1 MSNNNFKPNALL
13 LGVLPNDDVLQ
24 QCIHCGMCLAV
35 CPTYEITK
43 NERSSPRGRIKM
55 IKSVARG
62 EMDITPTFAEEMNFC
77 LDCQACETACP
88 AGVKY
93 GSMVEAARVEVDNT
107 SYRSG
112 LYKFIKRF
120 LLKTVVGSRKKLKL
134 VSRLL
139 RIYQRSIFRRL
150 IHKSGFLRII
160 SSNLEEIDKLSPT
173 VSEKFSDEIIP
184 EITIPKGEVKYKTA
198 FLSGCLMNV
207 MFAEINKDSVDVL
220 QSCSCEV
227 FTPKGQICCGSL
239 QAHNGDFETA
249 KKLAKHTID
258 VFENY
263 KFDYMISNSAGC
275 GAFMKEYGHILS
287 DDVKYSERAKSF
299 SSRVKDISE
308 FLTEANLT
316 LKMKPLVE
324 SITYHDACHLAHTQK
339 ITEQPR
345 KILKAIP
352 GVNYKELEEASWCCG
367 SAGIY
372 NIVHYKESMI
382 ILERKMENIKK
393 TNAKVVVTGNPG
405 CLAQLRYGAK
415 RFGVDVEVLHPVSL
429 VRKTLNNLD

>member
-1 MSNNNFKPNALL
+1 MNKNYQPNTRL
-13 LGVLPNDDVLQ
+13 LGVLPSDDVLQ

-35 CPTYEITK
+35 CPTYDMTK

-62 EMDITPTFAEEMNFC
+62 ELEITPTFAEEMNFC

-93 GSMVEAARVEVDNT
+93 GTMVEAARVEVDNT
-107 SYRSG
+107 SYRSPV
-112 LYKFIKRF
+112 YRFIKRF
-120 LLKTVVGSRKKLKL
+120 LLKTVVGSRANLKF

-139 RIYQRSIFRRL
+139 RIYQNSFIRNLLHRSGIM
-150 IHKSGFLRII
+150 KMI
-160 SSNLEEIDKLSPT
+160 SANLEEIDKLTPT
-173 VSEKFSDEIIP
+173 VSENFSDEIIP

-207 MFAEINKDSVDVL
+207 MFADVNKDTVDVL
-220 QSCSCEV
+220 QRCKCEI
-227 FTPKGQICCGSL
+227 FTPKEQICCGSL

-258 VFENY
+258 IFSSY
-263 KFDYMISNSAGC
+263 QFDYMISNSAGC
-275 GAFMKEYGHILS
+275 GAFMKEYAHILS
-287 DDVKYSERAKSF
+287 DDVQYAERAKQF
-299 SSRVKDISE
+299 SKRVKDISE
-308 FLTEANLT
+308 FLIETNIPQN
-316 LKMKPLVE
+316 MKSLAE

-345 KILKAIP
+345 NILKAIP
-352 GVNYKELEEASWCCG
+352 GTKYTELEEASWCCG

-372 NIVHYKESMI
+372 NIVHYKESMV
-382 ILERKMENIKK
+382 ILERKIENIRK
-393 TNAKVVVTGNPG
+393 TNAKIVLTGNPG
-405 CLAQLRYGAK
+405 CLAQLCYGAK
-415 RFGVDVEVLHPVSL
+415 KFNVNVEVMHPVSFIRRAL
-429 VRKTLNNLD
+429 

>member
-1 MSNNNFKPNALL
+1 MTQIYQPSSRL
-13 LGVLPNDDVLQ
+13 LGVLPSDDVLQ

-35 CPTYEITK
+35 CPTYELTK
-43 NERSSPRGRIKM
+43 NERSSPRGRIKL

-62 EMDITPTFAEEMNFC
+62 EMEITPTFAEEMNFC

-120 LLKTVVGSRKKLKL
+120 LLKTIVGSRRNLKL

-139 RIYQRSIFRRL
+139 RIYQRSIFRKL
-150 IHKSGFLRII
+150 IHKSGLLRII
-160 SSNLEEIDKLSPT
+160 SSNLEEIDKLSPSI
-173 VSEKFSDEIIP
+173 SEKFSDDIIP
-184 EITIPKGEVKYKTA
+184 EIIHPKGEVKYKTA

-207 MFAEINKDSVDVL
+207 MFAEINEDSVDVL
-220 QSCSCEV
+220 QNCGCEV
-227 FTPKGQICCGSL
+227 YTPKDQICCGSL

-258 VFENY
+258 VFDNY
-263 KFDYMISNSAGC
+263 NFDYVISNSAGC

-287 DDVKYSERAKSF
+287 DDVKYSERAKRF

>member
-1 MSNNNFKPNALL
+1 MMKYNSNPNSRL
-13 LGVLPNDDVLQ
+13 LGVLPSDDVLQ

-35 CPTYEITK
+35 CPTYDMTK

-62 EMDITPTFAEEMNFC
+62 EMEITNLFAEEMNFC

-107 SYRSG
+107 SYRSWF
-112 LYKFIKRF
+112 YQFTKRF
-120 LLKTVVGSRKKLKL
+120 LLKTIVGSRRNLKFA
-134 VSRLL
+134 SRLL
-139 RIYQRSIFRRL
+139 RLYQNSFLRKLF
-150 IHKSGFLRII
+150 HKSGVMKTF
-160 SSNLEEIDKLSPT
+160 SENLEEIDKLSPV
-173 VSEKFSDEIIP
+173 VSKKFSDEIIP
-184 EITIPKGEVKYKTA
+184 EITIPRGEVKFKTA

-207 MFAEINKDSVDVL
+207 MFAEINKDTVDVL
-220 QSCSCEV
+220 QNCSCEV
-227 FTPKGQICCGSL
+227 FTPKDQICCGSL
-239 QAHNGDFETA
+239 QAHNGDFDTA

-258 VFENY
+258 VFTKY

-275 GAFMKEYGHILS
+275 GAFLKEYGHILA
-287 DDVKYSERAKSF
+287 DDVEYSERAKSF
-299 SSRVKDISE
+299 SIRVKDISE
-308 FLTEANLT
+308 FLTETNIPLN
-316 LKMKPLVE
+316 MKSLAE

-339 ITEQPR
+339 VTEQPR
-345 KILKAIP
+345 KILKSIP
-352 GVNYKELEEASWCCG
+352 GVNYQELEEASSCCG

-382 ILERKMENIKK
+382 ILERKMENIRR
-393 TNAKVVVTGNPG
+393 TNSKVVLTGNPG

-415 RFGVDVEVLHPVSL
+415 RFGVDVEVLHPVTFIKRAL
-429 VRKTLNNLD
+429 

>member
-1 MSNNNFKPNALL
+1 
-13 LGVLPNDDVLQ
+13 
-24 QCIHCGMCLAV
+24 MCLAV
-35 CPTYEITK
+35 CPTYDMTK
-43 NERSSPRGRIKM
+43 NERSSPRGRIKL

-62 EMDITPTFAEEMNFC
+62 EMEITNLFAEEMNFC

-107 SYRSG
+107 NYRSS

-120 LLKTVVGSRKKLKL
+120 LLKTVVGSKANLKFI
-134 VSRLL
+134 SRLL
-139 RIYQRSIFRRL
+139 RIYQNSFIRKML
-150 IHKSGFLRII
+150 HKSGVMKIF
-160 SSNLEEIDKLSPT
+160 SANLEEIDKLSPT
-173 VSEKFSDEIIP
+173 VSKQFSDDIIP
-184 EITIPKGEVKYKTA
+184 EITMAKGEVKYKTA

-207 MFAEINKDSVDVL
+207 MFAEINKDTVDVL
-220 QSCSCEV
+220 QSCDCEV
-227 FTPKGQICCGSL
+227 FTPKDQICCGSL
-239 QAHNGDFETA
+239 QAHNGDFDTA

-258 VFENY
+258 VFSNY
-263 KFDYMISNSAGC
+263 QFDYMISNSAGC

-287 DDVKYSERAKSF
+287 DDVEYSERAKIF
-299 SSRVKDISE
+299 SKRVKDISE
-308 FLTEANLT
+308 FLTETNIPLN
-316 LKMKPLVE
+316 MKSLAE

-345 KILKAIP
+345 NILKAVP
-352 GVNYKELEEASWCCG
+352 GVNYSEMEEASWCCG

-382 ILERKMENIKK
+382 ILERKMENIRK
-393 TNAKVVVTGNPG
+393 TNSKVVLTGNPG

-415 RFGVDVEVLHPVSL
+415 RFGVDVEVMHPISL
-429 VRKTLNNLD
+429 LKKSLD

>member
-1 MSNNNFKPNALL
+1 MKNNSKHNMRL
-13 LGVLPNDDVLQ
+13 LGVLPSDDVLQ

-35 CPTYEITK
+35 CPTYEMTK
-43 NERSSPRGRIKM
+43 NERSSPRGRIKL

-62 EMDITPTFAEEMNFC
+62 EMQITKLFVEEMNFC

-107 SYRSG
+107 SYRSWF
-112 LYKFIKRF
+112 YRFVKKF
-120 LLKTVVGSRKKLKL
+120 LLRTIVGSRSKLKL
-134 VSRLL
+134 VSKLL
-139 RIYQRSIFRRL
+139 RIYQNSFIRKML
-150 IHKSGFLRII
+150 HKSGVMKII
-160 SSNLEEIDKLSPT
+160 FTNLEEIDKLSPT

-184 EITIPKGEVKYKTA
+184 EITMPKGEVKYKTA

-207 MFAEINKDSVDVL
+207 MFAEINKDTVEVL
-220 QSCSCEV
+220 QACNCEV
-227 FTPKGQICCGSL
+227 FTPKNQICCGSL

-249 KKLAKHTID
+249 KNLAKHTID
-258 VFENY
+258 VFSSY
-263 KFDYMISNSAGC
+263 QFDYMVANSAGC

-287 DDVKYSERAKSF
+287 DDVKYAERARNF
-299 SSRVKDISE
+299 SRRVKDITE
-308 FLTEANLT
+308 FLTET
-316 LKMKPLVE
+316 DVPLKLKSMAE

-352 GVNYKELEEASWCCG
+352 GVSYNELEEASWCCG

-372 NIVHYKESMI
+372 NIVHYKDSMV
-382 ILERKMENIKK
+382 ILERKMENIRK
-393 TNAKVVVTGNPG
+393 THSKVVVTGNPG
-405 CLAQLRYGAK
+405 CLAQLRYGAQ
-415 RFGVDVEVLHPVSL
+415 RFGVEVEVMHPISL
-429 VRKTLNNLD
+429 IRKTI

>member
-1 MSNNNFKPNALL
+1 MLLQTTQPNNKL
-13 LGVLPNDDVLQ
+13 LGVLPNDDVLS

-35 CPTYEITK
+35 CPTYDMTK
-43 NERSSPRGRIKM
+43 SERSSPRGRIRM

-62 EMDITPTFAEEMNFC
+62 EMEMTKTFAEEMNFC

-107 SYRSG
+107 NYRSSF
-112 LYKFIKRF
+112 YKFIKKF
-120 LLKTVVGSRKKLKL
+120 LLKTVVGSRTNLKF

-139 RIYQRSIFRRL
+139 RIYQNSFFRKL
-150 IHKSGFLRII
+150 LHKSGVMKII
-160 SSNLEEIDKLSPT
+160 SVNLEEIDKLSPT
-173 VSEKFSDEIIP
+173 VSEQFSDEIIP
-184 EITIPKGEVKYKTA
+184 EITIPEGEVKYKAA

-207 MFAEINKDSVDVL
+207 MFAEINKDTVDVL
-220 QSCSCEV
+220 QACSCNV
-227 FTPKGQICCGSL
+227 FTPKNQICCGSL
-239 QAHNGDFETA
+239 QAHNGDFDTA

-258 VFENY
+258 VFEKY

-275 GAFMKEYGHILS
+275 GAFMKEYGHVLS
-287 DDVKYSERAKSF
+287 DDIKYSERAKNF
-299 SSRVKDISE
+299 SKRVKDISE
-308 FLTEANLT
+308 FLTETNIP
-316 LKMKPLVE
+316 LKLKSLAE
-324 SITYHDACHLAHTQK
+324 NITYHDACHLAHTQK

-352 GVNYKELEEASWCCG
+352 GTNYNELEEAAWCCG

-372 NIVHYKESMI
+372 NIIHHKESML
-382 ILERKMENIKK
+382 ILQRKMENIRK
-393 TNAKVVVTGNPG
+393 TNAKVVLTGNPG

-415 RFGVDVEVLHPVSL
+415 KFNVNVEVMHPVSL
-429 VRKTLNNLD
+429 IRKLLG